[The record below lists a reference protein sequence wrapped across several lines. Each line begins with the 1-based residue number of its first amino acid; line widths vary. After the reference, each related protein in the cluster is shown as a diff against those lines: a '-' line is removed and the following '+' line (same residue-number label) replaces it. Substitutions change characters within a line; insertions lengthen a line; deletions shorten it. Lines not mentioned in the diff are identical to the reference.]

1 MTSIH
6 ASIPPNMREAAL
18 IAKRRGDDPGSTIS
32 EDQDQR
38 PSLRGKS
45 ASSSSVVMK
54 KLPQRTTSTQSAPV
68 PPRINRENESSGS
81 EDSEDERSASKEND
95 PMLSPSPVP
104 IQSPRRPTLAKR
116 PLSDL
121 PTPVE
126 QDDESNSATCLSP
139 SEQNVVNNTFSPAI
153 DRNLEAT
160 CKVPQL
166 AESSQ
171 AVNFTGRGLQDVA
184 VNGPAN
190 LILTEKAGDNY
201 ARPAKRVCSDE
212 AKENVAE
219 ERLLEKLPERPAP
232 SIICASKG
240 PLSAARKASAPS
252 SLGTG
257 NMKGKA
263 KIGLRRL

>member
-6 ASIPPNMREAAL
+6 ASIPPDVREAAL
-18 IAKRRGDDPGSTIS
+18 VAKRRGEDPGCSIS
-32 EDQDQR
+32 DAQDPR
-38 PSLRGKS
+38 PSLKSKS

-54 KLPQRTTSTQSAPV
+54 RLPQRITG
-68 PPRINRENESSGS
+68 INRENERSGS
-81 EDSEDERSASKEND
+81 EDSEDENSESKEND
-95 PMLSPSPVP
+95 PLLSPSPVP
-104 IQSPRRPTLAKR
+104 TQNPRRPTLLKR

-126 QDDESNSATCLSP
+126 QGDGSNAATCLRP
-139 SEQNVVNNTFSPAI
+139 SEQNVVNNTFPPATDLDI
-153 DRNLEAT
+153 GTTYR
-160 CKVPQL
+160 VPQL

-171 AVNFTGRGLQDVA
+171 AVNFTGHGLQDVYI
-184 VNGPAN
+184 NELGTLPS
-190 LILTEKAGDNY
+190 TEKAGDDGD
-201 ARPAKRVCSDE
+201 RPAKRICSDE

-219 ERLLEKLPERPAP
+219 GRRLERLPGRPAP
-232 SIICASKG
+232 STNCGSKA
-240 PLSAARKASAPS
+240 PDSAPRKASAPS